1 MEMELSPRARRR
13 ERGTSL
19 VEVLVAALLLVIVA
33 LGLVPLLTRAMAS
46 NVSGADSTTVSNY
59 AKTGAENLRQAS
71 FFWQELIVPAGQ
83 TEGLQTYYWT
93 RGDGREVGD
102 GMEGWVRMAAAPDP
116 DTILPPPGGRGAV
129 PGRRNTRVHYYNI
142 NDLSA
147 DSRFNDPLDGGID
160 PIFVH
165 LKDYEVEVE
174 GVDTSSIILGERR
187 RIIVRTLK
195 AF

>member
-1 MEMELSPRARRR
+1 MEMELSPRHR
-13 ERGTSL
+13 ERGVSL
-19 VEVLVAALLLVIVA
+19 VEVLIAALLLVIVA
-33 LGLVPLLTRAMAS
+33 LGLVPLLTRAMVS

-93 RGDGREVGD
+93 RGDGQEVGD
-102 GMEGWVRMAAAPDP
+102 SVEGWVRMAAPPDP
-116 DTILPPPGGRGAV
+116 DTILAPPTGRGDV
-129 PGRRNTRVHYYNI
+129 PWRRNTRVHYYHI
-142 NDLSA
+142 DDLQG
-147 DSRFNDPLDGGID
+147 DSRFNTPLDGGTD

-165 LKDYEVEVE
+165 LKDYEVQVE
-174 GVDTSSIILGERR
+174 GVEQSSHIIGQRR

>member
-1 MEMELSPRARRR
+1 
-13 ERGTSL
+13 
-19 VEVLVAALLLVIVA
+19 
-33 LGLVPLLTRAMAS
+33 
-46 NVSGADSTTVSNY
+46 VSNY

-83 TEGLQTYYWT
+83 TEALQTYYWT
-93 RGDGREVGD
+93 RGDSQEVGD
-102 GMEGWVRMAAAPDP
+102 SVEGWVRMAAPPDAN
-116 DTILPPPGGRGAV
+116 TILPAPTDRGAV
-129 PGRRNTRVHYYNI
+129 PWRRNTRAHYFNI

-147 DSRFNDPLDGGID
+147 DGRFNDPLDGSTE
-160 PIFVH
+160 PPFVH

-174 GVDTSSIILGERR
+174 GVQESSIVLGQRR